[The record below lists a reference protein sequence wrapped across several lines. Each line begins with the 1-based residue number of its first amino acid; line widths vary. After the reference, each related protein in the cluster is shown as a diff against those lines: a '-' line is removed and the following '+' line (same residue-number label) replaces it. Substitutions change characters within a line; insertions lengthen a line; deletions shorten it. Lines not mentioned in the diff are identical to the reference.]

1 MLIGLQVVT
10 DAPGPHEP
18 KTVMRVKKDQVY
30 NSAAVPQGSANSAFA
45 GGIRSE
51 P

>member
-10 DAPGPHEP
+10 DAPGPQEP
-18 KTVMRVKKDQVY
+18 KTVLRVKKDQVY
-30 NSAAVPQGSANSAFA
+30 NSAGIPQDSANSAFA
-45 GGIRSE
+45 GGIRFE